1 MLTCPLLKAECIKE
15 QCAWWVLE
23 STANNKCVLPTL
35 KSTLSDAAVSLELIQ
50 HELSDQ

>member
-15 QCAWWVLE
+15 QCSWWIPD
-23 STANNKCVLPTL
+23 SMPNNKCILPVL
-35 KSTLSDAAVSLELIQ
+35 KSTLSEATASLELIK